1 MHMLQS
7 ILLATDFLPAS
18 HEAAQ
23 AAVRLANKYG
33 SRVTPLHVLEP
44 IPTWPVTLPH
54 EWQEATEPLE
64 KLANHLTAQNVSVA
78 EPVMAVG
85 SAADQIVRK
94 AQEVNADLIVIGAGE
109 KTHFERLA
117 AGPVAEAVIARAS
130 QPVLAVRPGAAPAR
144 FKKILCPVDQSP
156 ASQRGL
162 RNAIQLAKA
171 FDGQLLVLT
180 VVPKV
185 SWLSA
190 AVETGRLAHA
200 ETEHEHRWRQEFRQF
215 LEGIEFGRAT
225 WEQEVGHGV
234 VDQEILAA
242 AQRFEAD
249 VIIMGSTGRTG
260 LVRTLL
266 GSVTRRVLRQLP
278 CSLLTV
284 KEEDV
289 VEELF
294 EDDLRHVSLL
304 LAEGRGLLATK
315 SALPALAKF
324 RQVSAH
330 APFNAAALEGQA
342 EAYEHLGQA
351 AEAERC
357 RRRAKKVKHHAGV

>member
-33 SRVTPLHVLEP
+33 SRVTVLHVLES

-54 EWQEATEPLE
+54 DWREATESQR
-64 KLANHLTAQNVSVA
+64 KVADHLAAQNVSVA
-78 EPVMAVG
+78 EPAIVVG

-94 AQEVNADLIVIGAGE
+94 AHEVNADLIVIGAGE
-109 KTHFERLA
+109 KADFERLA
-117 AGPVAEAVIARAS
+117 AGPVAEAVIAHAP

-144 FKKILCPVDQSP
+144 FKKILCPVDHSP
-156 ASQRGL
+156 ASRRGL

-171 FDGQLLVLT
+171 FAGQLLVLT

-200 ETEHEHRWRQEFRQF
+200 ETEHEHKWQQEFRQF
-215 LEGIEFGRAT
+215 LDGMEFGSVNWA
-225 WEQEVGHGV
+225 QEISHGV
-234 VDQEILAA
+234 VDREILAA

-249 VIIMGSTGRTG
+249 VILMGSTGRTG

-294 EDDLRHVSLL
+294 DEDLRHISLL
-304 LAEGRGLLATK
+304 LAEARGLLAAQ
-315 SALPALAKF
+315 SALPALTKF
-324 RQVSAH
+324 RQVSAY

-342 EAYEHLGQA
+342 EAYEHLGQT

-357 RRRAKKVKHHAGV
+357 RRRARKVKHHVGM